1 MEDKDMTKLIL
12 LLGLAGAGA
21 AAYYFLI
28 RPRMAAAAELPS
40 GGEQLYG
47 RQISQVIE
55 PLPQTP
61 IEQPIESLPREQPR
75 ASVGASTNTSSQQT
89 FDLQTRLVW
98 FYGEMTKNR
107 TFDMAKSGLVRL
119 KVGAS
124 GKPDGKWGPN
134 SQAALNSFARLFTY
148 VDASGAPANTF
159 VGHVA
164 AAAPTVKS
172 GFTFTNIDVGGKL
185 AQGLISWKTPLTP
198 YDSTAFVAAVKRMP
212 APSDAAKAQAAAD
225 KSDAGAAKAAA
236 DANKP
241 PAPVVEVSSSL
252 MTSYG
257 IATKKLYNAMASQL
271 SAASINVMTATNF
284 SDLSARQQ
292 CMKWCCLLNKAYADY
307 QNARP
312 DDKEDCKFLPKLF
325 MAVTER
331 GSKPNMAQLKKF
343 MEAFSATVQ
352 NPNAP
357 LTSCDKNFILGAI
370 PKYKSAYSSWSSG
383 L

>member
-1 MEDKDMTKLIL
+1 
-12 LLGLAGAGA
+12 
-21 AAYYFLI
+21 
-28 RPRMAAAAELPS
+28 MA
-40 GGEQLYG
+40 
-47 RQISQVIE
+47 
-55 PLPQTP
+55 
-61 IEQPIESLPREQPR
+61 
-75 ASVGASTNTSSQQT
+75 
-89 FDLQTRLVW
+89 
-98 FYGEMTKNR
+98 
-107 TFDMAKSGLVRL
+107 
-119 KVGAS
+119 
-124 GKPDGKWGPN
+124 
-134 SQAALNSFARLFTY
+134 
-148 VDASGAPANTF
+148 
-159 VGHVA
+159 
-164 AAAPTVKS
+164 
-172 GFTFTNIDVGGKL
+172 
-185 AQGLISWKTPLTP
+185 
-198 YDSTAFVAAVKRMP
+198 
-212 APSDAAKAQAAAD
+212 
-225 KSDAGAAKAAA
+225 
-236 DANKP
+236 ANKP

-312 DDKEDCKFLPKLF
+312 DDKEDCKLLPKLF

-331 GSKPNMAQLKKF
+331 SSKPNMAQLKKF

-352 NPNAP
+352 SPNAP